1 MSELSNTVRFAL
13 ANAQRSQFS
22 WGAARPAWPEALSPV
37 LAKQGLLPRC
47 PRHLSSF
54 LQTGRE
60 LRAVSPTLH
69 VLAEKFAPHYMK
81 SFAFQSLP
89 HFFYLWWGQASSLSR
104 EVHPGFPPSTAKPP
118 GFLHLLPL
126 PLPNTPQ

>member
-1 MSELSNTVRFAL
+1 MSELNNTVRFAL

-22 WGAARPAWPEALSPV
+22 WEVARPAWPEALTPV
-37 LAKQGLLPRC
+37 LAKQGLPPLC
-47 PRHLSSF
+47 LRHLSSS

-69 VLAEKFAPHYMK
+69 ILPIREVCSSLYEKLCFPEPPPL
-81 SFAFQSLP
+81 FLP
-89 HFFYLWWGQASSLSR
+89 LGQASSLSQ
-104 EVHPGFPPSTAKPP
+104 EAHPGFPPSTAKPP

-126 PLPNTPQ
+126 RLPNTPQ